1 MLYVVN
7 FLFISVRMKL
17 LGNCCILTMILL
29 PKKLSGSYHRGKHG
43 CPRKETLLENIKSLG
58 ELEEKF

>member
-1 MLYVVN
+1 
-7 FLFISVRMKL
+7 MKL

-29 PKKLSGSYHRGKHG
+29 PKKLSGSYYRGKHG
-43 CPRKETLLENIKSLG
+43 CPRKETLLENIESLG